1 MNTTKKIITLAV
13 ILGLA
18 ILSFILFGGQMN
30 KNTASSTASSAVSS
44 AMSKMSEVMIKD
56 NKTIEL
62 APKDLANWAVTEN
75 KIDSTTIL
83 PQDYTGINGSKKY
96 NNPPAGDG
104 QKYYLDIANSS
115 QATSDIPKMELA
127 KFKSM
132 LVAKGDLP
140 GTNGGFFGAGAIFR
154 TPVFEG
160 GYAKKFIKD
169 ITFVKPTNYDNLR
182 VVITQDGQSTP
193 LFPTINIYGS
203 RGNDYF
209 LLTDLARDI
218 KPLEL
223 YTASQTECNNDS
235 ANNCYDAKYQEKVN
249 AIMTD
254 AFIQTRVNQALA
266 TIN

>member
-18 ILSFILFGGQMN
+18 VLSFILFGGQMN
-30 KNTASSTASSAVSS
+30 KNTASSTASSAISS
-44 AMSKMSEVMIKD
+44 VMSKMSEVMIKD

-62 APKDLANWAVTEN
+62 APKDLANWAVNEN
-75 KIDSTTIL
+75 KIDATTVI
-83 PQDYTGINGSKKY
+83 PTDYTGINGSKQY

-115 QATSDIPKMELA
+115 QATSELSKTELA
-127 KFKSM
+127 KFKTM
-132 LVAKGDLP
+132 LTSKGDIA
-140 GTNGGFFGAGAIFR
+140 GVNGGFFGMGSIFR
-154 TPVFEG
+154 KPEFG
-160 GYAKKFIKD
+160 GAYAKKFIKD
-169 ITFVKPTNYDNLR
+169 IEFAKPSNYDNLR
-182 VVITQDGQSTP
+182 VVVTQDGQSNP

-223 YTASQTECNNDS
+223 FTASQTECNNDN
-235 ANNCYDAKYQEKVN
+235 ANNCYDVKYQEKVN
-249 AIMTD
+249 AIFTNE
-254 AFIQTRVNQALA
+254 FIQTRVSQALA